1 MHLFL
6 LFSSNFPLLDP
17 DLGGK
22 INADPDPQPCKK
34 QASFAKPNTN
44 KKKLPELIIDAAA
57 GGKFSTDCVRD
68 LAPYRPACPSQVA
81 ICLRKELEN
90 INQK

>member
-1 MHLFL
+1 MRIH
-6 LFSSNFPLLDP
+6 SPAKTS
-17 DLGGK
+17 
-22 INADPDPQPCKK
+22 IIC
-34 QASFAKPNTN
+34 QAQHQQ
-44 KKKLPELIIDAAA
+44 KKLPELIIDAAA